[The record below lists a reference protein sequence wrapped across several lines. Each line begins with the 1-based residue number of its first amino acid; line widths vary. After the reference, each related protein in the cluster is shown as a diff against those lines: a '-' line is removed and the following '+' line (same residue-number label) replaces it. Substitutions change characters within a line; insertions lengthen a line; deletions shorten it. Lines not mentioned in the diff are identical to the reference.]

1 MDKKILITGGTGFI
15 GSNLVNYLSK
25 NNKVKILDNNF
36 RGKNSSIQINKNIKV
51 INGDIRNI
59 QIIKKAIK
67 DVDIVIHLAFING
80 TRNFYKK
87 ASLVLDVGLGGTYN
101 LIKSINNSKNK
112 IKLFIYASSSEIY
125 QTPKIIPTDENV
137 AGLVPDI
144 KNPRY
149 SYGSAKLVGEIL
161 TFHMLKKKIKRII
174 FRPHNI
180 YGPNMGKLHVIPELI
195 LKIKKQIK
203 NNSINLKIQ
212 GSGKET
218 RAFCYI
224 DDAINAI
231 NLIIKKGQD
240 GEIYNIGN
248 DKEISINN
256 LVNMIS
262 KILKKKIYIKKGA
275 LRKGS
280 TKRRCPNIKK
290 IKKIGF
296 LPKVQMNEGLIKTL
310 NYYL

>member
-1 MDKKILITGGTGFI
+1 MPKKILITGGTGFI

-59 QIIKKAIK
+59 QIIKKVIK

-125 QTPKIIPTDENV
+125 QTPQIIPTDENV

-149 SYGSAKLVGEIL
+149 S
-161 TFHMLKKKIKRII
+161 
-174 FRPHNI
+174 
-180 YGPNMGKLHVIPELI
+180 
-195 LKIKKQIK
+195 
-203 NNSINLKIQ
+203 
-212 GSGKET
+212 
-218 RAFCYI
+218 
-224 DDAINAI
+224 
-231 NLIIKKGQD
+231 
-240 GEIYNIGN
+240 
-248 DKEISINN
+248 
-256 LVNMIS
+256 
-262 KILKKKIYIKKGA
+262 
-275 LRKGS
+275 
-280 TKRRCPNIKK
+280 
-290 IKKIGF
+290 
-296 LPKVQMNEGLIKTL
+296 
-310 NYYL
+310 

>member
-149 SYGSAKLVGEIL
+149 SYGSAKLIGEIL
-161 TFHMLKKKIKRII
+161 TFHMLKKNIKRII

-203 NNSINLKIQ
+203 KNSINLKIQ

-262 KILKKKIYIKKGA
+262 KILKKKIYIKKGV

>member
-161 TFHMLKKKIKRII
+161 TFHMLKKNIKRII